1 MLVTTLV
8 FGDYV
13 KENVVPLVD
22 KVICFQKKAAE
33 NIDLELVQDICFGVM
48 YLQNYVRETLVDVDM
63 IWWMIF
69 AYLFIYLFINRFG
82 AQ

>member
-13 KENVVPLVD
+13 KENCVPLID
-22 KVICFQKKAAE
+22 KVICFQKKAVE
-33 NIDLELVQDICFGVM
+33 NIDLELVQDICCGVV
-48 YLQNYVRETLVDVDM
+48 YLQNYVRETFVGVDM
-63 IWWMIF
+63 IWWMMF
-69 AYLFIYLFINRFG
+69 AYLFIYLFIKRFG